1 MPFST
6 CVSTTHVA
14 TRVTTTKAVARRLI
28 TMRILVALEDEYR
41 IYREM
46 TAAAILILRPRVEVE
61 TTGLDAL
68 EEQIA
73 RFDPQVVICSWP
85 NTIDP
90 GGRPT
95 LVELSLDPTQ
105 PTKVWVSGRYSEL
118 SSPALEALLG
128 VIEETERELI
138 QTKGERI

>member
-1 MPFST
+1 
-6 CVSTTHVA
+6 
-14 TRVTTTKAVARRLI
+14 
-28 TMRILVALEDEYR
+28 MRILVALEDEYR

-61 TTGLDAL
+61 TTGLDAF

-73 RFDPQVVICSWP
+73 RFHPQVVICSWP
-85 NTIDP
+85 NTIDL
-90 GGRPT
+90 GDRPT
-95 LVELSLDPTQ
+95 RVELSLDPTQ

-118 SSPALEALLG
+118 SSPALDALLG

-138 QTKGERI
+138 QTKGKCK